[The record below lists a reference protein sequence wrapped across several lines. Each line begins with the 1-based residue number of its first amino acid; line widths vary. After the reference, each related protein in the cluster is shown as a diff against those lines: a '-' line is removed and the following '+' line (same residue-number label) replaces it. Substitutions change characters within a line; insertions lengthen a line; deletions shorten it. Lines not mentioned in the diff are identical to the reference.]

1 MTLYLLT
8 LFLLALIHAYYRL
21 PFWLLSVFWFFTPFI
36 FYKLQFITNT
46 QGIIT
51 LFLLLN
57 IIIIGNLTYIRR
69 FLFTLPLLRIFN
81 NKDRIN
87 WQQFEQ
93 IDDGWMVTPFEESI
107 YNGHPDFKFVEIP
120 ENKISDKVKKF
131 ATALLQGNQDD
142 IIKFRQSIK
151 PKNYSGMAIESAY
164 GGQAFNQHELAY
176 IISKISE
183 KDPLMAALIGIVNT
197 ESVISIIQHH
207 GTKDQKKHYLP
218 AFIAGKKQPFLN
230 TTFLYELLE
239 NGKSSIEGRV
249 DIESHQNQSTH
260 GIRLSFTDIIMLGTP
275 DSSVFYLA
283 VNLSDFGNELSE
295 KTKLG
300 TVLCILDAQADRIEI
315 KQGNEAYKGLFRYY
329 SCSAKDIFIPLNQIV
344 GGFKNIN
351 QGIKQMYLKQAS
363 AASIWPAA
371 VSIPIHDSS
380 TYISWFFA
388 HIKKQNSR
396 ALLNYKL
403 VQKQLNRQFSHRQRL
418 YNIQQMALVNSNK
431 PLMSYSNILFKNTIF
446 DNSLNQLTW
455 LRTVLGS
462 HAHHIKSENNL
473 NQYFR
478 VKHLSMELD
487 GNSHEINQLPLM
499 KKVALSAHPWYKKE
513 VELLNQVHIDS
524 KKLDYYLFKHLAYIL
539 NNLAK
544 IWVHAV
550 RTSWLGRFIWP
561 KSKHQNLI
569 RRMSSTYAFIA
580 DLALIK
586 WSLKAE
592 NNTEFTGF
600 LAQCNQQ
607 LIIQMAVLRQYKNN
621 HKNQPA
627 NDNNTKFILKQ
638 SFRDSF
644 FLSQQAINQCINSAF
659 SRFTALAL
667 KIMIFPL
674 GKPFHQA
681 SFAAPKSLSLVNAD
695 KIKQLVENN
704 SVLAQIAQASEQLSH
719 VQNIE
724 NAVTNATGFALT
736 TKNYDVLIDRTLA
749 AGIISV
755 EQAEQIRT
763 AYDSI
768 HKLELINHFGN
779 NNED

>member
-1 MTLYLLT
+1 
-8 LFLLALIHAYYRL
+8 
-21 PFWLLSVFWFFTPFI
+21 
-36 FYKLQFITNT
+36 
-46 QGIIT
+46 
-51 LFLLLN
+51 
-57 IIIIGNLTYIRR
+57 
-69 FLFTLPLLRIFN
+69 
-81 NKDRIN
+81 
-87 WQQFEQ
+87 
-93 IDDGWMVTPFEESI
+93 
-107 YNGHPDFKFVEIP
+107 
-120 ENKISDKVKKF
+120 
-131 ATALLQGNQDD
+131 
-142 IIKFRQSIK
+142 
-151 PKNYSGMAIESAY
+151 
-164 GGQAFNQHELAY
+164 
-176 IISKISE
+176 
-183 KDPLMAALIGIVNT
+183 
-197 ESVISIIQHH
+197 
-207 GTKDQKKHYLP
+207 
-218 AFIAGKKQPFLN
+218 
-230 TTFLYELLE
+230 
-239 NGKSSIEGRV
+239 
-249 DIESHQNQSTH
+249 
-260 GIRLSFTDIIMLGTP
+260 
-275 DSSVFYLA
+275 
-283 VNLSDFGNELSE
+283 
-295 KTKLG
+295 
-300 TVLCILDAQADRIEI
+300 
-315 KQGNEAYKGLFRYY
+315 
-329 SCSAKDIFIPLNQIV
+329 
-344 GGFKNIN
+344 
-351 QGIKQMYLKQAS
+351 
-363 AASIWPAA
+363 
-371 VSIPIHDSS
+371 
-380 TYISWFFA
+380 
-388 HIKKQNSR
+388 
-396 ALLNYKL
+396 
-403 VQKQLNRQFSHRQRL
+403 
-418 YNIQQMALVNSNK
+418 
-431 PLMSYSNILFKNTIF
+431 
-446 DNSLNQLTW
+446 
-455 LRTVLGS
+455 
-462 HAHHIKSENNL
+462 
-473 NQYFR
+473 
-478 VKHLSMELD
+478 ELD

>member
-8 LFLLALIHAYYRL
+8 LFLLALVHAYYRL
-21 PFWLLSVFWFFTPFI
+21 PFWLLSIFWFFTPFI
-36 FYKLQFITNT
+36 YYKLKFITNT

-57 IIIIGNLTYIRR
+57 VMIIGNLHYIRR
-69 FLFTLPLLRIFN
+69 LFLTLPLLRIFN
-81 NKDRIN
+81 SKDRIN

-93 IDDGWMVTPFEESI
+93 IDDGWLVTDFEKAI
-107 YNGHPDFKFVEIP
+107 YNGQPNFKFVDIP
-120 ENKISDKVKKF
+120 TKTFSSRAKTF
-131 ATALLQGNQDD
+131 ADDLLKNRKQD
-142 IIKFRQSIK
+142 IIEFRQAIR
-151 PKNYSGMAIESAY
+151 PQNYSGMAIDSKY
-164 GGQAFNQHELAY
+164 GGQAFNRHELAY
-176 IISKISE
+176 IIGRVSQL
-183 KDPLMAALIGIVNT
+183 DPLMAALIGIVNT
-197 ESVISIIQHH
+197 ESVISIIQKH
-207 GTKDQKKHYLP
+207 GTHDQKARHLP
-218 AFIAGKKQPFLN
+218 LFAAGEKLPFLN

-239 NGKSSIEGRV
+239 NGKSSIEGRI
-249 DIESHQNQSTH
+249 DIESHQQQSTH
-260 GIRLSFTDIIMLGTP
+260 GIRLSFTDIIMLGTD

-283 VNLSDFGNELSE
+283 VNLSDFANELSE
-295 KTKLG
+295 RTKLG
-300 TVLCILDAQADRIEI
+300 TALCIFDAQCDRIVI

-329 SCSAKDIFIPLNQIV
+329 SCSAKDIFIPLEQIV
-344 GGFKNIN
+344 GGFKNVD
-351 QGIKQMYLKQAS
+351 QGIKQMYMNQAS

-371 VSIPIHDSS
+371 VSATIHDST
-380 TYISWFFA
+380 TYISWYFA

-396 ALLNYKL
+396 ALLNYRL

-418 YNIQQMALVNSNK
+418 LNIQQMALVNADNI
-431 PLMSYSNILFKNTIF
+431 LMSYTNILFKNSIF
-446 DNSLNQLTW
+446 DISLHQLSW

-462 HAHHIKSENNL
+462 NAHHIKSENNL

-513 VELLNQVHIDS
+513 VETLNQAHVDS
-524 KKLDYYLFKHLAYIL
+524 KKLDYFLFKHMAFIL
-539 NNLAK
+539 HNLAK

-592 NNTEFTGF
+592 NNTEFTGY

-607 LIIQMAVLRQYKNN
+607 LIVQMAVLRQYQNN
-621 HKNQPA
+621 H
-627 NDNNTKFILKQ
+627 NDDNTKFILKQ
-638 SFRDSF
+638 SLRDSF
-644 FLSQQAINQCINSAF
+644 FLSQQTINKCINSAF
-659 SRFTALAL
+659 SRFSALVL
-667 KIMIFPL
+667 KIMVFPL

-681 SFAAPKSLSLVNAD
+681 SFAAPNDLTLIDSDTIKDLS
-695 KIKQLVENN
+695 ENN
-704 SVLAQIAQASEQLSH
+704 SILAQIAQASEQLSH
-719 VQNIE
+719 VKNIE

-736 TKNYDVLIDRTLA
+736 TKNYEVLIDRTLA

>member
-1 MTLYLLT
+1 M
-8 LFLLALIHAYYRL
+8 
-21 PFWLLSVFWFFTPFI
+21 
-36 FYKLQFITNT
+36 
-46 QGIIT
+46 
-51 LFLLLN
+51 
-57 IIIIGNLTYIRR
+57 IIGNLHYIRR
-69 FLFTLPLLRIFN
+69 LFLTLPLLRIFN
-81 NKDRIN
+81 SKDRIN

-93 IDDGWMVTPFEESI
+93 IDDGWLVTDFEKAI
-107 YNGHPDFKFVEIP
+107 YNGQPNFKFIDLP
-120 ENKISDKVKKF
+120 RQIISSRAKTF
-131 ATALLQGNQDD
+131 ADDLLNNRKQD
-142 IIKFRQSIK
+142 IIKFRQAIR
-151 PKNYSGMAIESAY
+151 PQNYLGMAIESTY
-164 GGQAFNQHELAY
+164 GGQAFNRHELAY
-176 IISKISE
+176 IIGRVSQL
-183 KDPLMAALIGIVNT
+183 DPLMAALIGIVNT
-197 ESVISIIQHH
+197 ESVISIIQKH
-207 GTKDQKKHYLP
+207 GTHDQKERHLP
-218 AFIAGKKQPFLN
+218 QFAAGKKLPFLN

-239 NGKSSIEGRV
+239 NGKSSIEGRI
-249 DIESHQNQSTH
+249 DIESHQQQSTH
-260 GIRLSFTDIIMLGTP
+260 GIRLSFTDIIMLGTD

-283 VNLSDFGNELSE
+283 VNLSDFANELSE
-295 KTKLG
+295 RTKLG
-300 TVLCILDAQADRIEI
+300 TALCIFDADCDRIEI

-329 SCSAKDIFIPLNQIV
+329 SCSAKDIFIPLEQIV
-344 GGFKNIN
+344 GGFKNVD
-351 QGIKQMYLKQAS
+351 QGIKQMYMNQAS

-371 VSIPIHDSS
+371 VSATIHDST
-380 TYISWFFA
+380 TYISWYFA

-396 ALLNYKL
+396 ALLNYRL

-418 YNIQQMALVNSNK
+418 LNIQQMALVNADDI
-431 PLMSYSNILFKNTIF
+431 LMSYTNILFKNSIF
-446 DNSLNQLTW
+446 DISLHQLSW

-462 HAHHIKSENNL
+462 NAHHIKSENNL

-513 VELLNQVHIDS
+513 VETLNQPQVDS
-524 KKLDYYLFKHLAYIL
+524 KKLDYFLFKHMAFIL
-539 NNLAK
+539 HNLAK

-550 RTSWLGRFIWP
+550 RTSWFGRFIWP

-592 NNTEFTGF
+592 NNTEFTGY

-607 LIIQMAVLRQYKNN
+607 LIVQMAVLRQYQNN
-621 HKNQPA
+621 H
-627 NDNNTKFILKQ
+627 NDDNTKFILKQ
-638 SFRDSF
+638 SLRDSF
-644 FLSQQAINQCINSAF
+644 FLSQQTINKCINSAF
-659 SRFTALAL
+659 SRFSALVL
-667 KIMIFPL
+667 KIMVFPL

-681 SFAAPKSLSLVNAD
+681 SFAAPNDLSLID
-695 KIKQLVENN
+695 SDTIKELAENN
-704 SVLAQIAQASEQLSH
+704 SILAQIAQASEQLSH
-719 VQNIE
+719 VKNIE

-736 TKNYDVLIDRTLA
+736 TKNYEVLIDRTLA

>member
-8 LFLLALIHAYYRL
+8 LFLLTLSHAYYRL
-21 PFWLLSVFWFFTPFI
+21 PFWLLSIFWFFTPFV
-36 FYKLQFITNT
+36 FYKLQLITNT

-57 IIIIGNLTYIRR
+57 VMIIGNLRYIRR
-69 FLFTLPLLRIFN
+69 LFFTLPLLRIFN
-81 NKDRIN
+81 SKDRIN

-93 IDDGWMVTPFEESI
+93 IDDGWLVTPFEKSL
-107 YNGHPDFKFVEIP
+107 YNGQPNFKFAETPVS
-120 ENKISDKVKKF
+120 NISERAQNF
-131 ATALLQGNQDD
+131 AAQLLQSKNTD
-142 IIKFRQSIK
+142 IIKFRQSIQ
-151 PKNYSGMAIESAY
+151 PENYLGMAIESSY
-164 GGQAFNQHELAY
+164 GGQSFNRHELAY
-176 IISKISE
+176 VVSQVSQL
-183 KDPLMAALIGIVNT
+183 DPLMASLIGIVNT
-197 ESVISIIQHH
+197 ESVISIIQNH
-207 GTKDQKKHYLP
+207 GTKEQKKQYLP
-218 AFIAGKKQPFLN
+218 QFTAGKKQPFLN

-239 NGKSSIEGRV
+239 NGKSSIEGRI
-249 DIESHQNQSTH
+249 DIESHQQQSVH

-275 DSSVFYLA
+275 ESSVFYLA
-283 VNLSDFGNELSE
+283 VNLTDFANELSDR
-295 KTKLG
+295 TKLG
-300 TVLCILDAQADRIEI
+300 TAMCILDAQTDRIEI
-315 KQGNEAYKGLFRYY
+315 KEGNEAYKGLFRYY
-329 SCSAKDIFIPLNQIV
+329 SCSAQDIFIPLTQIV
-344 GGFKNIN
+344 GGFKNVD
-351 QGIKQMYLKQAS
+351 QGIKQMYLKQAA

-371 VSIPIHDSS
+371 VSKPIHDST
-380 TYISWFFA
+380 TYISWYFA

-396 ALLNYKL
+396 ALLNYRL

-418 YNIQQMALVNSNK
+418 QNIQQMALINGDNM
-431 PLMSYSNILFKNTIF
+431 LMSYSNILFKNSIF
-446 DNSLNQLTW
+446 DISLHQLTW

-499 KKVALSAHPWYKKE
+499 KKVALSAHPWYNKE
-513 VELLNQVHIDS
+513 VDVLNKTHIDS
-524 KKLDYYLFKHLAYIL
+524 KKLDFYLFKHFGYIA

-580 DLALIK
+580 DLSLIK
-586 WSLKAE
+586 WSLKTE

-607 LIIQMAVLRQYKNN
+607 LIIQMAVLRQYQRN
-621 HKNQPA
+621 H
-627 NDNNTKFILKQ
+627 NDDNTKFILKQ
-638 SFRDSF
+638 SLRDSF
-644 FLSQQAINQCINSAF
+644 FISQQTINKCINSAF
-659 SRFTALAL
+659 SRFSALLL
-667 KIMIFPL
+667 KIMVFPL

-681 SFAAPKSLSLVNAD
+681 SFAAPKNLNLIESTTINNLA
-695 KIKQLVENN
+695 KHN

-724 NAVTNATGFALT
+724 NAVTNATGLALT
-736 TKNYDVLIDRTLA
+736 TKNYQVLIDRTLA

-755 EQAEQIRT
+755 EQAEQIRS
-763 AYDSI
+763 AYDAI
-768 HKLELINHFGN
+768 HNLELINHFGN
-779 NNED
+779 KHED